1 LTRSLVV
8 DSSALVALLVDA
20 GPDGSWAAD
29 QLTGALL
36 SAPHLA
42 PFEVA
47 NVLRRHERAG
57 LVTADQAA
65 LAHADLVDLGV
76 ELWPYDLLAARAWAL
91 RSNLSL
97 YDGAYVALAELT
109 GSTLVTLDRGI
120 AAAPGIRCA
129 LATP

>member
-1 LTRSLVV
+1 MTTSLVV

-20 GPDGSWAAD
+20 GPDGSWAAH

-76 ELWPYDLLAARAWAL
+76 ELWPYDPLATRAWAL
-91 RSNLSL
+91 RSNLSP

-120 AAAPGIRCA
+120 AAAPGIRCPV
-129 LATP
+129 ATP